1 MGHPAHFHMLKHTA
15 ENLQRDGHRVFVVI
29 KKKDILE
36 KLCQDAGLEYF
47 KIREGRGG
55 SVFGLIKSVL
65 SMERGM
71 CSFIRKNKIDILIGT
86 TLSFAARV
94 IMRRPVIVL
103 GEDDAAIVP
112 KYAKL
117 VYPWAS
123 KILHP
128 VSCNAGKWERK
139 VVHYPGFQKLAY
151 LHPKRFTPNPEI
163 VRGYGMSLKVKG
175 ERLKVKGDENP
186 FEPYF
191 LLRFAKLNAHH
202 DNGVSG
208 ISTEIAQRLVD
219 ILSPHGKIYITS
231 ERELEPQFEKYRLQI
246 NPLDIH
252 HVMAFATLYIGD
264 SQSMAV
270 EAAMLGVPG
279 VRFNDFVGK
288 KKIGVMEELEHA
300 YGLTYGISS
309 HEPEALYA
317 KIEELMAMPNLREE
331 FQSRR
336 AKMLLEKIDV
346 TAFFTWFIENY
357 PTSAKE
363 AKNADGEFWKRF
375 RG

>member
-1 MGHPAHFHMLKHTA
+1 MIKNIGIFLGHPAHFHNMKNVA
-15 ENLQRDGHRVFVVI
+15 ENLKRDGYNVFFAI
-29 KKKDILE
+29 KEKDILSD
-36 KLCQDAGLEYF
+36 LCREAGYPFFRL
-47 KIREGRGG
+47 REGRGN
-55 SVFGLIKSVL
+55 SKWALVKSVL
-65 SMERGM
+65 GMEYLM
-71 CSFIRKNKIDILIGT
+71 VKFIRQKKIDLLIGT
-86 TLSFAARV
+86 TLSFAAAKICR
-94 IMRRPVIVL
+94 IPVFAIA
-103 GEDDAAIVP
+103 EDDHYIAP
-112 KYAKL
+112 RYAKM
-117 VYPWAS
+117 VYPYATS
-123 KILHP
+123 VLSP
-128 VSCNAGKWERK
+128 VTCDNGKWEYK
-139 VVHYPGFQKLAY
+139 TVHYPGFQKLAY
-151 LHPKRFTPNPEI
+151 LHPKRFIADKSIVEQYGIDPE
-163 VRGYGMSLKVKG
+163 K
-175 ERLKVKGDENP
+175 
-186 FEPYF
+186 PYF
-191 LLRFAKLNAHH
+191 LMRFAKLNAHH

-288 KKIGVMEELEHA
+288 KKIGVMEELEHV

-309 HEPEALYA
+309 HEPERLYA

-336 AKMLLEKIDV
+336 AKMLSEKIDV
-346 TAFFTWFIENY
+346 TAFFTWYLENY
-357 PTSAKE
+357 PASAELSRK
-363 AKNADGEFWKRF
+363 ADKAFWERF
-375 RG
+375 R